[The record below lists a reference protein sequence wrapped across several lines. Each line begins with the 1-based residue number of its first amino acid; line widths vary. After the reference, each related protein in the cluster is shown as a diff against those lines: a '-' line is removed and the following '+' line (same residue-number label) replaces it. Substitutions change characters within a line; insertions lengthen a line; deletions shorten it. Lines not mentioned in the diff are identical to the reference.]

1 MNWRGIF
8 TVYWK
13 ELRDTLRDRRSL
25 MSMIIIPTVVMPGLV
40 LGSIAVASKA
50 ERSARRDVH
59 AVTIIGGEDSPAI
72 VAELKQNQNLR
83 FLPYTEDWK
92 EKISNKDLRAA
103 VEVPPGFEAGL
114 KAGAA
119 PEVKV
124 YNFSGEARS
133 RYASDELHQ
142 YFDQL
147 RQKTVASQLAA
158 RGLPATLIK
167 PFELRKQNVAAP
179 EKVGGAIFGGMI
191 PYVIILLCFTGAMYP
206 ALDLTAGEKE
216 RGTME
221 TLLCS
226 PVSRTTLVLGK
237 FLMVL
242 TGSLSAVTMSVVS
255 MTLSSIVGG
264 LVMSGGGAKAAAQ
277 VASRGGPAFT
287 IDPVGVLG
295 VVALVVPLAVLFA
308 AVVFTVSLFAKSYK
322 EGQSYVTPLIF
333 IVIVPAM
340 AAMFPGVDLNAKL
353 ALVPLLNVSLAAKE
367 MLSGVWN
374 WPQLALIFGS
384 TAVYAAVAL
393 SLAVRMFKRESVMF
407 RT

>member
-1 MNWRGIF
+1 
-8 TVYWK
+8 
-13 ELRDTLRDRRSL
+13 
-25 MSMIIIPTVVMPGLV
+25 
-40 LGSIAVASKA
+40 
-50 ERSARRDVH
+50 
-59 AVTIIGGEDSPAI
+59 
-72 VAELKQNQNLR
+72 
-83 FLPYTEDWK
+83 
-92 EKISNKDLRAA
+92 
-103 VEVPPGFEAGL
+103 
-114 KAGAA
+114 
-119 PEVKV
+119 
-124 YNFSGEARS
+124 
-133 RYASDELHQ
+133 
-142 YFDQL
+142 
-147 RQKTVASQLAA
+147 
-158 RGLPATLIK
+158 
-167 PFELRKQNVAAP
+167 
-179 EKVGGAIFGGMI
+179 
-191 PYVIILLCFTGAMYP
+191 
-206 ALDLTAGEKE
+206 
-216 RGTME
+216 ME